1 MVGFGYEGYMSLRK
15 LQNRLVREAI
25 LRTAVGG
32 DMEGA
37 NPADLMLEVGRRYWE
52 LSRSENESVAL
63 NALNEIAN
71 RIDGK
76 AGQEVMAPSDEGRVI
91 DGVLV
96 DRALELL
103 REIRALARPK
113 ERVVEP
119 E

>member
-1 MVGFGYEGYMSLRK
+1 
-15 LQNRLVREAI
+15 
-25 LRTAVGG
+25 
-32 DMEGA
+32 
-37 NPADLMLEVGRRYWE
+37 MLEVGRRYWE

-91 DGVLV
+91 DGVLAQRAV
-96 DRALELL
+96 DLIK
-103 REIRALARPK
+103 EIRALARPK
-113 ERVVEP
+113 EKVIDP